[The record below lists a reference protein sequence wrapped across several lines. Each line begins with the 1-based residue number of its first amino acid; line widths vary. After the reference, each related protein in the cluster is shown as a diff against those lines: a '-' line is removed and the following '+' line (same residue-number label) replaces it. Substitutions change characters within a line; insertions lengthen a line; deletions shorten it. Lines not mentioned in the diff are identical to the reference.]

1 MNKVHEPK
9 IHALPRNKPT
19 YCSFCLGRIGH
30 LTTLSEEKK
39 EVLVMLNKCKT
50 AAKIKIQQKIEI
62 LLEK

>member
-1 MNKVHEPK
+1 MNKAHEPK
-9 IHALPRNKPT
+9 IYALPRNKPT